1 MKLPSELNASTKPS
15 TPTSTSQT
23 SATRAPNQD
32 ALPRSIQALI
42 NTWAKVESSQTLS
55 ASQNQQ
61 VLSQLAQLKGQ
72 PLTVSQNPSGQ
83 GVSEKLNL
91 GNIAQSMTNQQPLSN
106 TLKLTLIK
114 LMSVTGP
121 ISILSARPL
130 KADTQVLL
138 TQNTQGTLTL
148 QTAQSPV
155 LLNQFRTQFIGQNFI
170 PTPIPL
176 IDNHQAS
183 DKQTHPA
190 SYLAPLPNST
200 LKSGQPLTTTLL
212 QQAVSNS
219 GQNLESKLAQ
229 ILTAQPVK
237 NSTQATPTLT
247 AKGLT
252 PNSTDQSMSNKIAQ
266 VEQNIQKWVA
276 HFQQKLATPTNTA
289 PSTATPSATASAQSG
304 LPLNQTVSAQQF
316 VSPSLSAPVKPTTT
330 QTNGISSDNKNWL
343 IQSQQSLMEQLNT
356 RLMQRKDSFI
366 PHWPAMTPQ
375 GQTNT
380 GSIKTFQDL
389 SRWLTLLMM
398 PKHSDSS
405 QGESLWPK
413 SLAAQPQLQQ
423 TLSALLNS
431 FTQSES
437 DANEASLL
445 RQLLNIN
452 QTLSKLTHDQI
463 QNRLWQ
469 GQSDTTQFQLSLPF
483 VQQNQVQWCEFECKQ
498 QQTKQHKDEKTTGWH
513 LILRFAQNTEHAFAI
528 ESHLKQEQ
536 LAITLWANQA
546 QQLKRLH
553 QNMPL
558 IKQKLEHAGFKVDHI
573 SSKHGSPKPLNMPIQ
588 QSLIDVHT

>member
-23 SATRAPNQD
+23 RATRAPNPD
-32 ALPRSIQALI
+32 ALPRTIQALI

-91 GNIAQSMTNQQPLSN
+91 GNIAQSMTSQQPLSN
-106 TLKLTLIK
+106 TLKLALIK

-148 QTAQSPV
+148 QTAQNPV

-190 SYLAPLPNST
+190 SYLAPLPSST
-200 LKSGQPLTTTLL
+200 LKSGQPLTNTIL
-212 QQAVSNS
+212 QQAISNS

-229 ILTAQPVK
+229 ILTAQPIK
-237 NSTQATPTLT
+237 NSTQATATLT
-247 AKGLT
+247 AEGLK
-252 PNSTDQSMSNKIAQ
+252 PSSIDQSMSNKIAQ

-276 HFQQKLATPTNTA
+276 HFQQKLISPTNTT
-289 PSTATPSATASAQSG
+289 PSTATSSVTVSAQSG
-304 LPLNQTVSAQQF
+304 LPINQSLPAQQS
-316 VSPSLSAPVKPTTT
+316 VPPSLSEPVKPTTT
-330 QTNGISSDNKNWL
+330 MTNGVSSDHKNWL
-343 IQSQQSLMEQLNT
+343 IQSQQSLMEQLNA
-356 RLMQRKDSFI
+356 RLLQRKDSFI
-366 PHWPAMTPQ
+366 PHWPAMTTQ
-375 GQTNT
+375 GQANT
-380 GSIKTFQDL
+380 ASIKTFQDL
-389 SRWLTLLMM
+389 SQWLTLLMM

-498 QQTKQHKDEKTTGWH
+498 QQTEQHKDEKTTGWH

-536 LAITLWANQA
+536 LALTLWANQA